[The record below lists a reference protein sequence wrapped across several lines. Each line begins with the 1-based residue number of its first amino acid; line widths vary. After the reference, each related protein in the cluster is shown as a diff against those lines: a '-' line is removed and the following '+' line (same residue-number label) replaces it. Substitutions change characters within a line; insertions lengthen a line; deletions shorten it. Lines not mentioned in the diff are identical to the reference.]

1 MALPQEGL
9 LTLQQVNIELSKE
22 PEAHITMNDSD
33 VRALAKRPVNE
44 SSISFDDLKG
54 RTTGIAEYT
63 IRRGHVDEDLIRM
76 VNRELGDLSKVHIIF
91 EDGITVVNQVFF
103 DQSIA
108 NDITK
113 GPYKMSGNTITDLSR
128 FFRGCEN
135 MTEIGAELFYGLPKL
150 KFIGSIFMNCP
161 IKQYHSAM
169 FKFNPELKELPPGV
183 LDDNVIVPVDV
194 FEGSAI
200 EVISGNVRNESL
212 DILNPIKNTIRE
224 INASIF
230 QGQTIDPTMFA
241 DCINLF
247 SVMKLSGNFEDRKGA
262 FTTGFAGGA
271 WLKADTFK
279 DLLKLNTISSLNVRG
294 YDVGFLN
301 NLPKLLNVHNIDAP
315 QVPIVGRIFDTCPN
329 LNNITKLFGNAN
341 VEYTNRTLVSVD
353 EHIFDNCPNILIC
366 SEAFANC
373 VNFTGKVPEL
383 WKRSNAPSIIHYD
396 YAKGT
401 INASNYIEIP
411 TDWGGGELPKEQTFT
426 SKEDFDNRIQ
436 NLIASGKMKEMSFT
450 FDGDFTQEPNL
461 IRFPVET
468 TETPNMIKT
477 THKITVNGK
486 EYYYLN
492 IDSMF
497 EDCVNLKYINP
508 SLFSTN
514 EYGKYQFIKTARKTF
529 KNACVDGTEF
539 PTGIFN
545 VVEGLYDVS
554 ECFMNSKCT
563 FGTSGPFKE
572 KHHLMK
578 CVSTF
583 ENSKITD
590 NLAVFWQGIDGRF
603 QGELEYPQ
611 RDLTRM
617 YANTRLISPYALWNG
632 SFINAQGGITYPVIC
647 DEMFAETDITNA
659 SMAVDSKA
667 AGKMES
673 IKGMFKGSK
682 VTKSKDLNTFTIAK
696 YADYMYQNT
705 PITSVGDLNSST
717 VISLE
722 GIFDNCIQLQTAT
735 VDLTEENY
743 SQRYP
748 LNKNA
753 NWKFAFRN
761 CNALTKAPN
770 LWDIYKGES
779 EDCFK
784 GCGSASNFS
793 EVPIEWGG
801 TEQTG
806 IVYTF
811 TSKED
816 FDSRIQG
823 IIDSGEIKDSTFK
836 FTYSPVKIQF
846 PRNIVSS
853 PKYIECDELD
863 CTKMFQYCRELIYI
877 SETLLDKVN
886 HLINGFDYMLNGI
899 GQIKTI
905 FNLSKYK
912 DKIVEPVTCN
922 YFISIAYTNNINN
935 IPLDFFDGLKF
946 SAGRSLI
953 NTIRNDHVFD
963 FSNCTIE
970 KSSNMYSNTYLPE
983 TISKKLIPISKD
995 YSYLFENCYF
1005 DENTV
1010 FENDILLPILKN
1022 NWSTFSLFSGC
1033 NSMNK
1038 SNINFGDLFTQLKE
1052 YILDCYNNKKY
1063 EYVSFQQLFSN
1074 INIDISIDFI
1084 AMKNLFQYLYENGV
1098 RNYINIFSMF
1108 SDINLYNKD
1117 TIIENIWQYDELFS
1131 STTYCFKGLQYLKS
1145 YIEIPYAYGGPS
1157 EVHRFANKAA
1167 FEEYKDANSNT
1178 NWYDTVIIFE
1188 NGLENETLDYLGTTI
1203 PLIIWADK
1211 CTSIDR
1217 LISFPNNTTT
1227 TINISPYL
1235 FYGMPNLERL
1245 TNVFMYYINL
1255 NFQNNDIFENNKK
1268 INYIENLFY
1277 VGDMTHEPETK
1288 IENLTINLDNPDLII
1303 KDFIK
1308 KNNWTPK
1315 SELFNSNIS
1324 INCKSLKFG
1333 FAIKLYTYGNFK
1345 LGKDIENLDLCFSSI
1360 DLPSS
1365 SYFRITTF
1373 DKLKSCEYAFMQMSN
1388 TPNKLSVNIV
1398 NKMLSSP
1405 VLENCEAAFKD
1416 VPIQGDLNIP
1426 DTVTF
1431 STLTNCSELFNGQS
1445 NLTGKAPRLWEL
1457 APNAIHTNC
1466 FKGCTSLSN
1475 YNEIPD
1481 DWK

>member
-63 IRRGHVDEDLIRM
+63 IRRGHVNEDLIRM

-230 QGQTIDPTMFA
+230 QGQTIEPTMFA
-241 DCINLF
+241 DCVNLF

-279 DLLKLNTISSLNVRG
+279 DLAKLNTISSLNVRG

-301 NLPKLLNVHNIDAP
+301 NLPGLLNVHNIDAQ
-315 QVPIVGRIFDTCPN
+315 QVPNVGRIFDTCPN

-353 EHIFDNCPNILIC
+353 EHIFDNCPNVLIC

-411 TDWGGGELPKEQTFT
+411 PDWGGGELPKTQTFT
-426 SKEDFDNRIQ
+426 SKEDFDSRIQ
-436 NLIASGKMKEMSFT
+436 NLIASGKMKEMSFI

-468 TETPNMIKT
+468 TETPKMIKT
-477 THKITVNGK
+477 THTITVNRK

-508 SLFSTN
+508 SLFSVD

-583 ENSKITD
+583 ENSKIND
-590 NLAVFWQGIDGRF
+590 NLAVFWQGIDGHF

-617 YANTRLISPYALWNG
+617 YANTRLILPYALWNG
-632 SFINAQGGITYPVIC
+632 SFINSQGGITYPVIC
-647 DEMFAETDITNA
+647 DEMFAETDITDA
-659 SMAVDSKA
+659 SRVVDSKA
-667 AGKMES
+667 ASKMES

-682 VTKSKDLNTFTIAK
+682 VTKSKDLDMFSIAK

-705 PITSVGDLNSST
+705 PITSVGYLNSST

-722 GIFDNCIQLQTAT
+722 GIFDNCIQLQSAT

-743 SQRYP
+743 TQRYP

-761 CNALTKAPN
+761 CNALTKVPN

-779 EDCFK
+779 NDCFK
-784 GCGSASNFS
+784 GCGNASNYS

-801 TEQTG
+801 TPSFITKTFNTIEEWNTAKADPKFGDNIQNEIHVFGFDDDITYPTN
-806 IVYTF
+806 ILYTPYQ
-811 TSKED
+811 
-816 FDSRIQG
+816 IQG
-823 IIDSGEIKDSTFK
+823 RTNFYRMFYKTNVTTISPDLFKTLFDKEASTYKLYQTFYHCDNLKSIPDNLIDFSNLREYQGSSYITINCRQMFSTYHQNDNII
-836 FTYSPVKIQF
+836 VN
-846 PRNIVSS
+846 NI
-853 PKYIECDELD
+853 IRLD
-863 CTKMFQYCRELIYI
+863 
-877 SETLLDKVN
+877 
-886 HLINGFDYMLNGI
+886 
-899 GQIKTI
+899 
-905 FNLSKYK
+905 
-912 DKIVEPVTCN
+912 TCKCKAYVDLG
-922 YFISIAYTNNINN
+922 YFISHSNIITCKIINKNNNIHLSIHDCCNGCTKLKK
-935 IPLDFFDGLKF
+935 LDVDIV
-946 SAGRSLI
+946 S
-953 NTIRNDHVFD
+953 
-963 FSNCTIE
+963 E
-970 KSSNMYSNTYLPE
+970 SSNHNSIELYYL
-983 TISKKLIPISKD
+983 
-995 YSYLFENCYF
+995 
-1005 DENTV
+1005 
-1010 FENDILLPILKN
+1010 
-1022 NWSTFSLFSGC
+1022 
-1033 NSMNK
+1033 
-1038 SNINFGDLFTQLKE
+1038 
-1052 YILDCYNNKKY
+1052 
-1063 EYVSFQQLFSN
+1063 
-1074 INIDISIDFI
+1074 
-1084 AMKNLFQYLYENGV
+1084 
-1098 RNYINIFSMF
+1098 NY
-1108 SDINLYNKD
+1108 
-1117 TIIENIWQYDELFS
+1117 
-1131 STTYCFKGLQYLKS
+1131 
-1145 YIEIPYAYGGPS
+1145 
-1157 EVHRFANKAA
+1157 
-1167 FEEYKDANSNT
+1167 
-1178 NWYDTVIIFE
+1178 
-1188 NGLENETLDYLGTTI
+1188 
-1203 PLIIWADK
+1203 
-1211 CTSIDR
+1211 
-1217 LISFPNNTTT
+1217 
-1227 TINISPYL
+1227 
-1235 FYGMPNLERL
+1235 
-1245 TNVFMYYINL
+1245 
-1255 NFQNNDIFENNKK
+1255 
-1268 INYIENLFY
+1268 
-1277 VGDMTHEPETK
+1277 
-1288 IENLTINLDNPDLII
+1288 
-1303 KDFIK
+1303 
-1308 KNNWTPK
+1308 
-1315 SELFNSNIS
+1315 
-1324 INCKSLKFG
+1324 NCKSL
-1333 FAIKLYTYGNFK
+1333 T
-1345 LGKDIENLDLCFSSI
+1345 
-1360 DLPSS
+1360 
-1365 SYFRITTF
+1365 
-1373 DKLKSCEYAFMQMSN
+1373 
-1388 TPNKLSVNIV
+1388 
-1398 NKMLSSP
+1398 
-1405 VLENCEAAFKD
+1405 
-1416 VPIQGDLNIP
+1416 DLNINVLYNYDGYSDYIKFDTSFLADDCIALENVNINITSTTDKQVRLDTSKMFRRCYNLNNLNINVFNIDNIDVSNSDVTNMFDQCLKLKHIPEIWTLKTEYKLHDAFARYCVDADNFEEVPESYGGPKLIEYTTVEQFSDDLFGYYGGQIYENSVITFNINDPTNYVSFGSMYGSSKYTNTLPLYIKSGPNNNVEFYGLTASP
-1426 DTVTF
+1426 DYNF
-1431 STLTNCSELFNGQS
+1431 FFYMKPQNKNFYKNYKSNIMTNLFNKCKITYPNPERYTLNIEVNEDNTVNIDGQNFVKVLVA
-1445 NLTGKAPRLWEL
+1445 NLFYSKYNNNTGETEQWGDGV
-1457 APNAIHTNC
+1457 PNITLNITSPVTSWDNIYLDLHNMFSDCQEYNNIPINSINFMLYGPQSDIPVYINLSSMFRNCTNLISFDIPLFENINSFNYLNDNRTSAKYMFDGC
-1466 FKGCTSLSN
+1466 TNFNTDVTYILDKLNKNFPIDYMFRNCTSLSHIPPAWEMGFTGTHEGYAEGCVNADN
-1475 YNEIPD
+1475 YNEVPEG
-1481 DWK
+1481 WK